1 MTDPIADMLTRIR
14 NATVPRR
21 KRVDVPASRLKA
33 EVARILQC
41 EGYIHSYKMVD
52 VVVEKWQVPRSMI
65 RIQLKYGSRGEAVIS
80 GIKRV
85 SRPGRRV
92 YFGTRA
98 GRNWDQHSHDVA
110 RCDDRTRRREGR
122 CWWRSVVQR
131 LVGAT

>member
-65 RIQLKYGSRGEAVIS
+65 RIQLKYGSRGVMTGRDAV
-80 GIKRV
+80 K
-85 SRPGRRV
+85 
-92 YFGTRA
+92 
-98 GRNWDQHSHDVA
+98 
-110 RCDDRTRRREGR
+110 
-122 CWWRSVVQR
+122 
-131 LVGAT
+131 VGVGGEVLCNVW

>member
-52 VVVEKWQVPRSMI
+52 VVGDVSI
-65 RIQLKYGSRGEAVIS
+65 LA
-80 GIKRV
+80 GITCHTCWPELGPAF
-85 SRPGRRV
+85 S
-92 YFGTRA
+92 
-98 GRNWDQHSHDVA
+98 
-110 RCDDRTRRREGR
+110 RRRE
-122 CWWRSVVQR
+122 V
-131 LVGAT
+131 